1 MYKNILLPV
10 AYETGQN
17 AEAELLAARK
27 LSAPGAVV
35 TLLHVMDPVP
45 FFAIDYMPE
54 GYRDQLVEAIR
65 ADLQRQADTLQDGRV
80 LVVEGEAAREILDWA
95 EGHQADCI
103 VMASHRSDT
112 SLYGSTAA
120 RVVRY
125 APCAVHLLR

>member
-1 MYKNILLPV
+1 MYKNILVPI
-10 AYETGQN
+10 AYEAGRD
-17 AEAELLAARK
+17 AKAELAAAQR
-27 LSAPGAVV
+27 LSAPGAKI

-54 GYRDQLVEAIR
+54 GYRDELVRAIE
-65 ADLQRQADTLQDGRV
+65 ADLQRQADTLPNASV
-80 LVVEGEAAREILDWA
+80 TVIEGDAAREILDWA
-95 EGHQADCI
+95 EGQQVDCI
-103 VMASHRSDT
+103 VLATHRSDT

>member
-1 MYKNILLPV
+1 MYRNILVPI
-10 AYETGQN
+10 AYEPGQD
-17 AEAELLAARK
+17 AKSELEAARR
-27 LSAPGAVV
+27 LVVPGGLI

-54 GYRDQLVEAIR
+54 GYRDELSLAIEN
-65 ADLQRQADTLQDGRV
+65 DLRRLAQTLPNAAV
-80 LVVEGEAAREILDWA
+80 SVTEGDAARTILDWA
-95 EGHQADCI
+95 ADNEADCI
-103 VMASHRSDT
+103 VLASHRANT

>member
-1 MYKNILLPV
+1 MYRNILVPV
-10 AYETGQN
+10 AYETGHDARQ
-17 AEAELLAARK
+17 ELDAARK
-27 LSAPGAVV
+27 LSDPGALI

-54 GYRDQLVEAIR
+54 GYRDELTRAIE
-65 ADLQRQADTLQDGRV
+65 ADLQRLADMLQNGAV
-80 LVVEGEAAREILDWA
+80 AVIEGDAPRAIIDWA
-95 EGHQADCI
+95 EANEVDCI
-103 VMASHRSDT
+103 VLAAHRSDT